1 MMKNNN
7 ETPLVIALVVLSLF
21 YMLIVIS
28 CGLLKL
34 ENEGLKDIVQHQG
47 DEIIRMREVCG
58 I

>member
-1 MMKNNN
+1 MKNNN
-7 ETPLVIALVVLSLF
+7 ETPLVVALVTLSLL
-21 YMLIVIS
+21 YMLVVIS

-47 DEIIRMREVCG
+47 DEIVRMREVCG

>member
-7 ETPLVIALVVLSLF
+7 ETPLVIALVVLSML
-21 YMLIVIS
+21 YMFTVIS
-28 CGLLKL
+28 CGLLKA
-34 ENEGLKDIVQHQG
+34 ENEGLKNIVQHQG